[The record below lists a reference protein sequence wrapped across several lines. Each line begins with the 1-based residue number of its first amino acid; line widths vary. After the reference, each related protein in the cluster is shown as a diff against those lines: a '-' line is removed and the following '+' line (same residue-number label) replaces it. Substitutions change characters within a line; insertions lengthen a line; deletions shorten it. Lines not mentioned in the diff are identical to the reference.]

1 MPTRSVTTTATL
13 TGEKGEYYFIVP
25 VDFQAVF
32 GRHRPP
38 VRVTIRGHTYRT
50 TPARYGT
57 EYFLV
62 VNRANREA
70 MGGLDHGDRVRIRI
84 ELDTDPRVVEPP
96 PELAASLAG
105 APKARA
111 IYRQALVQ
119 PPEGVRRLGGGG
131 EAARDSRPPR
141 GRIGQTP
148 AWQAERSR
156 TGEWVRMAPCDEHAE
171 FDSRLIVGGRCAPAA
186 AHRGLLAERIRTGLL
201 ARAIGQKRSA
211 WAAWPTAASGASIAT
226 GTRSVRRGWA

>member
-1 MPTRSVTTTATL
+1 MPARSVTTTATL

-111 IYRQALVQ
+111 TFDGLSFSHRKAYADWVAGAKR
-119 PPEGVRRLGGGG
+119 PETRVRR
-131 EAARDSRPPR
+131 ATASVDR
-141 GRIGQTP
+141 
-148 AWQAERSR
+148 
-156 TGEWVRMAPCDEHAE
+156 
-171 FDSRLIVGGRCAPAA
+171 
-186 AHRGLLAERIRTGLL
+186 LLAGRKE
-201 ARAIGQKRSA
+201 
-211 WAAWPTAASGASIAT
+211 PN
-226 GTRSVRRGWA
+226 